1 MRTSVRSVF
10 WTALAIGLLCSSGA
24 GAQTSPQSEKD
35 INWTEGP
42 GTANLGSIA
51 QIKIPEGFRFADA
64 AGAKRFMELTQNI
77 PGGELGVILSPD
89 GHWFVTFEFNPTGY
103 VKDDEKNS
111 IDANGLIANIKSAT
125 ERANEERK
133 RRGWETM
140 TIVGWQQPPRYDA
153 LTNHLTWGIHG
164 RSEGGEESIN
174 HSVRLLGRGGVMQAD
189 LVLSPKR
196 IDEAMPQ
203 LSTLLD
209 GFSFKPGQRYA
220 EYRAGDKVA
229 AYGLAALVAGGV
241 GAAAAKSGLLVK
253 LWKAIVVGFLALVGA
268 IRKMFGKKKDEPTT
282 A

>member
-1 MRTSVRSVF
+1 
-10 WTALAIGLLCSSGA
+10 LAVGLLCSSGA
-24 GAQTSPQSEKD
+24 GAQTSPLSEKD

-103 VKDDEKNS
+103 VKDDVNNS
-111 IDANGLIANIKSAT
+111 IDANGLIANIKCAT

-164 RSEGGEESIN
+164 RSEGGDESIN

-203 LSTLLD
+203 LSTLLA

-253 LWKAIVVGFLALVGA
+253 LWKAIVVGFLALVAA
-268 IRKMFGKKKDEPTT
+268 IRKMFGKKKDEPST